1 MEIPVFNA
9 LAHLVV
15 RRRKITLIL
24 FIMGVLAAGGVGSL
38 SFSKL
43 DSGGYSDPHS
53 QSAQASKYL
62 TDHFDVK
69 DPSVVLVI
77 DSGTKSL
84 DDVAVTASEARL
96 ESQVG
101 AVEGV
106 AQTLS
111 YWSSG
116 KSPAL
121 MSSDGKAAFLF
132 VYAEKTNFGSIE
144 DLGRLIQEKFEGKY
158 ESLNVYAS
166 GAGVVAHA
174 INSKI
179 SKDLALAEAI
189 SIPLTFILLAFV
201 FGALV
206 ASVMPLVVGIS
217 AILGALFIIL
227 LFTLFTSVS
236 IYALNLITGLGLG
249 LGIDYALLIVNR
261 FREELH
267 AGKSVEEAVT
277 TTVTTAG
284 KTVFYSGLTVLVT
297 LSSLMLFPLS
307 FLKSFGYA
315 GIAVTTLAVAGALI
329 PLPAILAILGNRI
342 DKGVVR
348 RGAITQHEE
357 GRWARTARFVMRRPV
372 PVVIVS
378 LIILGILAAPIKNIA
393 FAQIDS
399 RVLPKWDSAAIA
411 SKMILDRFPGQES
424 SPIEI
429 IIPGGVQKSAEVAA
443 YLEKVKSV
451 DGIIR
456 INPPQVSGDD
466 LRITAIESIG
476 SRMSAVQVMI
486 HDLRAIPSPAG
497 TLIGGAAA
505 DFTDS
510 QDGIAD
516 KLPWALGWI
525 ALSVLILIF
534 IFTGSI
540 ILPIKAVIL
549 NGLSLLATLGLLSW
563 IFIDGHMKW
572 LIGDFTVT
580 GTLDTG
586 TTILVAVVVFGLSMD
601 YEIFLL
607 SRIREE
613 HFAGKSNTESVA
625 TGLQRSARIIT
636 AAAMLLAVVF
646 ASFISSG
653 VTSIK
658 LLGLGVGF
666 AVLLDAT
673 LIRALLVPALMRLFG
688 EWNWWAPKALKRFT
702 LTH

>member
-1 MEIPVFNA
+1 MFDV

-24 FIMGVLAAGGVGSL
+24 FIIGVVAAGAIGSL
-38 SFSKL
+38 AFSRL

-62 TDHFDVK
+62 TDHFNVK
-69 DPSVVLVI
+69 DPSVVLVV
-77 DSGTKSL
+77 DSGTREL
-84 DDVAVTASEARL
+84 NDATVIASESRL
-96 ESQVG
+96 ESQVR
-101 AVEGV
+101 AVPGV

-116 KSPAL
+116 KLPTL

-132 VYAEKTNFGSIE
+132 VYTEKTNFGSME
-144 DLGRLIQEKFEGKY
+144 DVGRVIQEKFEGKFD
-158 ESLNVYAS
+158 SLTVYAS

-201 FGALV
+201 FGALA
-206 ASVMPLVVGIS
+206 ASAMPLVVGIS
-217 AILGALFIIL
+217 AILGGFFIIL

-267 AGKSVEEAVT
+267 AGRNVEEAVT

-315 GIAVTTLAVAGALI
+315 GIAVTTLAVAGALL
-329 PLPAILAILGNRI
+329 PLPAILAILGNQI

-348 RGAITQHEE
+348 RGAITQKEE
-357 GRWARTARFVMRRPV
+357 GRWARTARFVMRQPV
-372 PVVIVS
+372 PVIVVS
-378 LIILGILAAPIKNIA
+378 LIILGVLATPIRDIA

-399 RVLPKWDSAAIA
+399 RVLPKSNSAAVA

-429 IIPGGVQKSAEVAA
+429 IIPGGVRKSEEVVA
-443 YLEKVKSV
+443 YLNKVKSV
-451 DGIIR
+451 EGVIR
-456 INPPQVSGDD
+456 VNPPQVSGND
-466 LRITAIESIG
+466 LRITAIQSIG
-476 SRMSAVQVMI
+476 SRTSAAQAMI
-486 HDLRAIPSPAG
+486 HDLRAVPAPQG
-497 TLIGGAAA
+497 TMIGGASA

-549 NGLSLLATLGLLSW
+549 NGLSLVATLGLLSW
-563 IFIDGHMKW
+563 IFIDGHMRW

-613 HFAGKSNTESVA
+613 HFAGKSNTEAVA

-688 EWNWWAPKALKRFT
+688 ELNWWAPKALKRFT

>member
-1 MEIPVFNA
+1 MFNA

-15 RRRKITLIL
+15 RRRKITLFL
-24 FIMGVLAAGGVGSL
+24 FIIVVLAAGGVGSL
-38 SFSKL
+38 AVSNL
-43 DSGGYSDPHS
+43 DSGGYSDPKS
-53 QSAQASKYL
+53 ESALATKYL
-62 TDHFDVK
+62 SDHFDVR
-69 DPSVVLVI
+69 DPSIVLVV
-77 DSGTKSL
+77 DSGTQDL
-84 DDVAVTASEARL
+84 QDTTVTASASRL
-96 ESQVG
+96 ETQVKS
-101 AVEGV
+101 VPGV

-116 KSPAL
+116 YAPTL

-132 VYAEKTNFGSIE
+132 VYTTKTDFGSLE
-144 DLGRLIQEKFEGKY
+144 DVGKVIAEKFEGKFD
-158 ESLNVYAS
+158 SLTVYAS
-166 GAGVVAHA
+166 GGGVVAHA
-174 INSKI
+174 INAKI

-189 SIPLTFILLAFV
+189 SIPLVFILLAFV

-206 ASVMPLVVGIS
+206 ASAMPLVVGIS
-217 AILGALFIIL
+217 AILGGLFIIWI
-227 LFTLFTSVS
+227 FTLFTSVS
-236 IYALNLITGLGLG
+236 IYALNLLTGLGLG

-267 AGKSVEEAVT
+267 AGKGVEESVM

-315 GIAVTTLAVAGALI
+315 GIAVTILAVTAALI
-329 PLPAILAILGNRI
+329 PLPAILALLGHRI

-348 RGAITQHEE
+348 KGAIIPKEE
-357 GRWARTARFVMRRPV
+357 GRWATTARFVMRRPV

-378 LIILGILAAPIKNIA
+378 LIILGVLAAPIKDIA

-399 RVLPKWDSAAIA
+399 RVLPSSNKAAMA
-411 SKMILDRFPGQES
+411 SQMILDRFPGQES

-429 IIPGGVQKSAEVAA
+429 LIPGGAQKSDEVAA
-443 YLEKVKSV
+443 YVIKIKSV
-451 DGIIR
+451 DGILR
-456 INPPQVSGDD
+456 VNPAQTSGND
-466 LRITAIESIG
+466 LRITAIQSMG
-476 SRMSAVQVMI
+476 ARTSGAQLMI
-486 HDLRAIPSPAG
+486 HDLRAISGPTG

-510 QDGIAD
+510 QDGIAH

-525 ALSVLILIF
+525 ALSVLMLIF

-549 NGLSLLATLGLLSW
+549 NGLSLVATLGLLSW
-563 IFIDGHMKW
+563 IFIDGHMRW

-613 HFAGKSNTESVA
+613 HVAGKSNTEAVA

-646 ASFISSG
+646 ASFITSG

-688 EWNWWAPKALKRFT
+688 ELNWWAPKALKRFT